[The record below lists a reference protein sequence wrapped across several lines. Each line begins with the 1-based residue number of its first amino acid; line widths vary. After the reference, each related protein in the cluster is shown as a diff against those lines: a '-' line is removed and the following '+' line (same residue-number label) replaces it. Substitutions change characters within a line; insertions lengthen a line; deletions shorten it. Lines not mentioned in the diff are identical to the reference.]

1 MGPAQRGMM
10 IGLIVAF
17 VGGLEIG
24 SRFGLGGAIFGGV
37 AGLVAVFAL
46 VPVAIAIVTLICRL
60 AGIDPRE
67 IEERIAVWAT
77 WTVTAAAAAVAATAI
92 VTSN

>member
-1 MGPAQRGMM
+1 M

-24 SRFGLGGAIFGGV
+24 SRFGLGGAIFGAV

-46 VPVAIAIVTLICRL
+46 VPVAIAIATFVCRL
-60 AGIDPRE
+60 AGGNPRD
-67 IEERIAVWAT
+67 IEERIAFWAT
-77 WTVTAAAAAVAATAI
+77 WSVTAAAAAVASAAI